1 MELQY
6 KHMKASTNQVSY
18 HQLMTVTIIYW
29 QLRST
34 GWVSDLQ
41 LRSTGSDSYDQ
52 IPENFEVQVFAPSW
66 TKTHGHSWNTQC
78 DMTPTCQC
86 HMGTAHGQVFLI
98 SLIVWSHRFRPSPS
112 WLVVTAVGRNC
123 YSPVVPVPG
132 DVASVGGN
140 GWGEYFHVSICLL
153 GRST

>member
-1 MELQY
+1 
-6 KHMKASTNQVSY
+6 MKASTNQVSY

-34 GWVSDLQ
+34 GWLSDLQ

-52 IPENFEVQVFAPSW
+52 LPDNFEVQIFAPSW
-66 TKTHGHSWNTQC
+66 IKTHGHSWNTLC

-86 HMGTAHGQVFLI
+86 HMGTVHGQVFLI
-98 SLIVWSHRFRPSPS
+98 SSIVWSHSLRSSPS

-123 YSPVVPVPG
+123 YSPVYRLHRG
-132 DVASVGGN
+132 CGSSVKYTYSSMSV
-140 GWGEYFHVSICLL
+140 EQQIRSI
-153 GRST
+153 STFNFFTSAK